1 MYSTEPAGRPNVVAL
16 TFVPAVLGMFAA
28 LGWLVARISVRW
40 GASESFLRLAP
51 VAGLGAGGVAY
62 YGVLSL
68 LGPGPYHWYYV
79 PPTTS
84 LSMVLVIAF
93 GAWLAW
99 ARERSNWR
107 PVVPALA
114 LGLVGLLAL
123 GTLARDVKQGLPW
136 RSPVISTNFATASYY
151 ARVGEGL
158 RARIGSGTVRNSGEI
173 GTVAFYCNC
182 AIIDVFSHRS
192 EFVPIAED
200 RIAKAG
206 GLERLLLDLN
216 YLWLDRNQKPLPID
230 YQLRYTPGPGS
241 GRDVWQVWSQ
251 WDGVGHVTLTRLVK

>member
-1 MYSTEPAGRPNVVAL
+1 M
-16 TFVPAVLGMFAA
+16 
-28 LGWLVARISVRW
+28 
-40 GASESFLRLAP
+40 
-51 VAGLGAGGVAY
+51 GAGGVAY

-123 GTLARDVKQGLPW
+123 GTLARDVKQGLAVAVTGDLHQL
-136 RSPVISTNFATASYY
+136 RDRELLRAG
-151 ARVGEGL
+151 RRGL

-173 GTVAFYCNC
+173 GTVAFCNC
-182 AIIDVFSHRS
+182 EIIDVFSHRS